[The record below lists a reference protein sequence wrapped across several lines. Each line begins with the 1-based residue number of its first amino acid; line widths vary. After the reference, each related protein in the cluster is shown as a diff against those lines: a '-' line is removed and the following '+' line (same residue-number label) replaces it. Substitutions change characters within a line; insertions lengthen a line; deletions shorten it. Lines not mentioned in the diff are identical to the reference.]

1 MSVDTSTADPLIGA
15 VLDGRY
21 RLDARIARG
30 GMATVYSG
38 FDTRLD
44 RAVAVKVM
52 HATLADDDAF
62 VERFRREAKAA
73 ARLSHPS
80 VVAIYDQ
87 GEDGGRVYL
96 VMEHV
101 TGRTLRAVLREH
113 GRLPVAEALDVA
125 DGVLSALGAAHAA
138 GLVHRDVKPENVLVT
153 DDGTVKV
160 ADFGLARA
168 IEATN
173 HTLADGTLLGTVA
186 YLAPEQVE
194 TGAADPRAD
203 IYALGV
209 VLFEMLTGQVPFS
222 GGTPLQV
229 AYRHVNEDV
238 PAPSSLVPDMPRVA
252 DNVVRAATRRPVEER
267 YADAQAMQSAVRRA
281 RSALGNADTSVLRLD
296 EAPTL
301 ITRLAPAAGAVAA
314 PPADPTSKA
323 KAAKPVRRP
332 RPGRRRRL
340 VLLAIAC
347 AVLLVAG
354 LGGWYLGTGR
364 FSHAPDVV
372 GLSPAAAVTR
382 LKDAGLKART
392 GSTEYND
399 SVRAGLVSSQE
410 PDDGARLKRGQV
422 VTLHVSLGVRMST
435 VPALAGRTEAEARA
449 ALAKADL
456 KAGTVTRRYD
466 DTVPKDKV
474 VEAASPAGTR
484 IKHGSSVA
492 FVVSD
497 GPAPVAVPDV
507 RGKALD
513 VASRTLTDAGLT
525 PKVVREFSDTVAL
538 NDVIDQ
544 SPASGG
550 SVPRGTTV
558 TLRVSKGPQTV
569 TVPEV
574 RGDTVDHATSVLRAL
589 GLVVRIQHTRGGHG
603 RVVLDQDPQP
613 GSVVKVGTT
622 VTLAT
627 F

>member
-1 MSVDTSTADPLIGA
+1 MTVDTSTADPLIGV

-73 ARLSHPS
+73 AKLSHPS

-87 GEDGGRVYL
+87 GEDAGRVYL

-101 TGRTLRAVLREH
+101 NGRTLRAVLREH
-113 GRLPVAEALDVA
+113 GPLPVAEALDVA

-173 HTLADGTLLGTVA
+173 HTIADGTLLGTVA

-238 PAPSSLVPDMPRVA
+238 PAPSSLRPDVPRVA
-252 DNVVRAATRRPVEER
+252 DNVVRAATRRPVDER
-267 YADAQAMQSAVRRA
+267 YADVQAMQSAVRRA
-281 RSALGNADTSVLRLD
+281 RSALGNADTSVIHLD

-314 PPADPTSKA
+314 TPEAKA
-323 KAAKPVRRP
+323 PKAAKPVRRP

-347 AVLLVAG
+347 AILLVAG

-364 FSHAPDVV
+364 FSRAPNVV
-372 GLSPAAAVTR
+372 GLSPAAAVSR

-392 GSTEYND
+392 GSQEYSD
-399 SVRAGLVSSQE
+399 SVSAGLVSSQD

-435 VPALAGRTEAEARA
+435 VPVLAGKTEAEARA
-449 ALAKADL
+449 ALTKADL
-456 KAGTVTRRYD
+456 KAGPVTRRYD

-474 VEAASPAGTR
+474 IEAASAPGTR
-484 IKHGSSVA
+484 LKHGSSVA

-497 GPAPVAVPDV
+497 GPAPVTVPDV

-513 VASRTLTDAGLT
+513 VAGKTLTDAGLEV
-525 PKVVREFSDTVAL
+525 KVVREFSDTVAL

-544 SPASGG
+544 SPTSGG

-574 RGDTVDHATSVLRAL
+574 RGDTVDHAKSVLEAL

-613 GSVVKVGTT
+613 GSVVRVGTT